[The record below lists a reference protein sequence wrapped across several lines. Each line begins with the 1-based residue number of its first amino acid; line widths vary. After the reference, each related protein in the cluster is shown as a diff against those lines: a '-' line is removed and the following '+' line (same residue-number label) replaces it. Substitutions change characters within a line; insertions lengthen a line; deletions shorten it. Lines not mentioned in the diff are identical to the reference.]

1 MNTINNNR
9 TNVALKL
16 LQIFE
21 GAFIF
26 FERRIVMDKIVQ
38 KSSLIFLL
46 IGVLFGGFIGLNAS
60 AYAEKPQQEKQVN
73 STGCSRWIVEGYYK
87 NIYKSSTKYVA
98 PKIDKKE
105 AAIKRMMRA

>member
-1 MNTINNNR
+1 
-9 TNVALKL
+9 LKL

-26 FERRIVMDKIVQ
+26 FERRIIMDKIVQ
-38 KSSLIFLL
+38 KSSLIFLF

-60 AYAEKPQQEKQVN
+60 AYAEKPKQETQIN
-73 STGCSRWIVEGYYK
+73 SAGCSRWIVEGYYK

>member
-1 MNTINNNR
+1 M
-9 TNVALKL
+9 KL

-26 FERRIVMDKIVQ
+26 FERRIDRDKVVK
-38 KSSLIFLL
+38 KSSLIFLF

-60 AYAEKPQQEKQVN
+60 AYAEKPKQETQIN
-73 STGCSRWIVEGYYK
+73 NTGCSRWIIEGYYK

>member
-1 MNTINNNR
+1 
-9 TNVALKL
+9 LKL

-26 FERRIVMDKIVQ
+26 FKRRIVMDKIVQ
-38 KSSLIFLL
+38 KSSILFLL

-60 AYAEKPQQEKQVN
+60 AYAEKPQQEKQIN